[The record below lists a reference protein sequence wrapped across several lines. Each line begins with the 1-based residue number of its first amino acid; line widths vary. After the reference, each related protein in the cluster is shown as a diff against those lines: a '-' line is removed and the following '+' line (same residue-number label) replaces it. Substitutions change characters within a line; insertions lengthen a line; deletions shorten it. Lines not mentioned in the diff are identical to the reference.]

1 MINFFQ
7 VQVFFFITYK
17 SRGGCYEDIPD
28 CMYAGVVLA
37 LTACGSQRYF
47 VVTEDYAVH
56 IATSKPVVDPDA
68 DTITFEDENG
78 DAVTLPRGD
87 VKQMHSI

>member
-1 MINFFQ
+1 MKIFRT
-7 VQVFFFITYK
+7 V
-17 SRGGCYEDIPD
+17 
-28 CMYAGVVLA
+28 CMLGVILA

-47 VVTEDYAVH
+47 VVTEDY
-56 IATSKPVVDPDA
+56 VVDPVA

>member
-1 MINFFQ
+1 MKIFRT
-7 VQVFFFITYK
+7 V
-17 SRGGCYEDIPD
+17 
-28 CMYAGVVLA
+28 CMLGVIRA